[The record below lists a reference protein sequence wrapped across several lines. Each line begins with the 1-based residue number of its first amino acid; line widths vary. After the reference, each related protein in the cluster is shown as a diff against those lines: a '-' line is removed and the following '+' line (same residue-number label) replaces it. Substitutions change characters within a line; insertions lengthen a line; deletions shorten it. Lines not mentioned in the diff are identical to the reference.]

1 MKGFVNVA
9 ESAAVVSGAGSGIGR
24 AAAISLAAR
33 GARVMVTDVLLDRA
47 ESVAAEIVQAGGAA
61 LAEECN
67 VADGSA
73 LERVRERTLEA
84 YGRIDIVMNNV
95 GVIAMGPPETLPL
108 TEWERVIDVN
118 LLSFVRSNLTF
129 LPLLLAQGRG
139 HIVNTA
145 SASGLLAYGYDRLPY
160 VATKHAVV
168 GLTESL
174 ALYLRPRGIGVT
186 CLCPSGVRTN
196 IIEQMTS
203 FGVPITPRAPSYPI
217 VEAEVVG
224 ELVADAIADGRFLV
238 LTATEVQDELEERT
252 CDIEAYIDRLT
263 IGDEADE

>member
-1 MKGFVNVA
+1 MKSFVNVA
-9 ESAAVVSGAGSGIGR
+9 GSVAVVSGAGSGIGR
-24 AAAISLAAR
+24 AAAHSLAAR
-33 GARVMVTDVLLDRA
+33 GARVMVTDLVSARA
-47 ESVAAEIVQAGGAA
+47 ELVAQEIVGAGGSAIA
-61 LAEECN
+61 QECN
-67 VADGSA
+67 VSDISA
-73 LERVRERTLEA
+73 LERVRERTLEEF
-84 YGRIDIVMNNV
+84 GTIEIVMNNV
-95 GVIAMGPPETLPL
+95 GVIALGPPETLPL
-108 TEWERVIDVN
+108 REWERVIDVN

-168 GLTESL
+168 GLSESL

-186 CLCPSGVRTN
+186 CLCPSGVKTN
-196 IIEQMTS
+196 IVEQMTS
-203 FGVPITPRAPSYPI
+203 FGEPLSPRAPSYPI

-238 LTATEVQDELEERT
+238 LTATEVQDELDERT
-252 CDIEAYIDRLT
+252 RDIEAYIDRLSSA
-263 IGDEADE
+263 EAS